1 MRNKATLIAIPIL
14 VAVAY
19 LGLQALFVEEQA
31 RRLFFTSEIAT
42 MKLLA
47 AAGCFIAASRYR
59 RREYMGIA
67 WYLIAV
73 DYFVLFAKDLL
84 FGRVLHLPGIDPETA
99 STVRAVSVI
108 IANGTAAVGC
118 VMLARVWHVAGIALP
133 GSRRIQYAAMM
144 LGVGIAIAIVG
155 WGTWQDIGNLRQTGD
170 KDAIVAIASNLGDI
184 VCFSAIAPILL
195 TAIAMRGGALAWP
208 WALVTLSNVGWL
220 LYDMSWSFER
230 QWALSEHTL
239 RIIAEFCR
247 AQGCAMAL
255 SAGLAQRWAIRSAS
269 RT

>member
-1 MRNKATLIAIPIL
+1 MRNKATLIAIPVF

-19 LGLQALFVEEQA
+19 LVLQMFFVEEHT
-31 RRLFFTSEIAT
+31 RRLFFTTEIEFVKMLGAV
-42 MKLLA
+42 
-47 AAGCFIAASRYR
+47 GCFVAASNYR
-59 RREYMGIA
+59 KREYMGIA
-67 WYLIAV
+67 WYLIGG
-73 DYFVLFAKDLL
+73 DYFLLFVKDLL
-84 FGRVLHLPGIDPETA
+84 FGRVLHLPGLDPETA
-99 STVRAVSVI
+99 ATLRAVFVI
-108 IANGTAAVGC
+108 LANIGAGVGC
-118 VMLARVWHVAGIALP
+118 IMLARVWHVAGIALP
-133 GSRRIQYAAMM
+133 GSRRIQYTAM
-144 LGVGIAIAIVG
+144 LIGIGIAVAIVG
-155 WGTWQDIGNLRQTGD
+155 WGTWQDISHVRNNGD
-170 KDAIVAIASNLGDI
+170 KEAIVAVASNLGDI
-184 VCFSAIAPILL
+184 VSFSAIAPILL

-239 RIIAEFCR
+239 RIIAEFWR

>member
-1 MRNKATLIAIPIL
+1 MKNKATLVAIPL
-14 VAVAY
+14 VVAAAF
-19 LGLQALFVEEQA
+19 LTLQSLFVDEHA
-31 RRLFFTSEIAT
+31 RRLFFTTEIAT

-47 AAGCFIAASRYR
+47 AAGCFVAASRYR

-67 WYLIAV
+67 WYLIGG
-73 DYFVLFAKDLL
+73 DYFLLFAKDLL
-84 FGRVLHLPGIDPETA
+84 FGRVIHLPNLDPELA
-99 STVRAVSVI
+99 STLRAIFVIVANVS
-108 IANGTAAVGC
+108 ASVGC
-118 VMLARVWHVAGIALP
+118 IMLARVWHVAGIALP
-133 GSRRIQYAAMM
+133 GSRRIQYAAML
-144 LGVGIAIAIVG
+144 LGVAFAVAIVG
-155 WGTWQDIGNLRQTGD
+155 WGTWQDLHNLRND
-170 KDAIVAIASNLGDI
+170 KESIVAVASNLGDI
-184 VCFSAIAPILL
+184 VSFSAIAPILL

-220 LYDMSWSFER
+220 LYDMTWSFER

-239 RIIAEFCR
+239 RIVAEFFR